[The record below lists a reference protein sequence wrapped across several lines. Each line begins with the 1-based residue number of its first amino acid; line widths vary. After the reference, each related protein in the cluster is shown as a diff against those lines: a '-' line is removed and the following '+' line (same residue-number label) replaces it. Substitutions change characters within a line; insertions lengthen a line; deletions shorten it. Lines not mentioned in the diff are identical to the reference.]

1 MVLFLGSLVCFI
13 VLFFIPVLSLF
24 YVLKLYNKLQCMG
37 KKATKPPSCS
47 YFQTILEIVRLGIS
61 LSSSTKISVEF
72 SFESIQF
79 REYLGG
85 ELTYL

>member
-1 MVLFLGSLVCFI
+1 M
-13 VLFFIPVLSLF
+13 
-24 YVLKLYNKLQCMG
+24 YG